1 MRVLEALKI
10 LEEATVD
17 SKKRAIDTRDMRQAL
32 DVLDP
37 YCAPKW
43 RVAGFRDHLRPHTQ
57 DGVELEGQ
65 QQILRA
71 YFDGIYKN
79 VRQLLLVEI
88 GELNYRNRKSKAPRA
103 RQKIFLLIVSLLSSC
118 SCLAAHAFLTE

>member
-10 LEEATVD
+10 LEEATLD
-17 SKKRAIDTRDMRQAL
+17 SKKRAIDTRDVRQAL

-43 RVAGFRDHLRPHTQ
+43 RVAGFRDHLRPHRQ

-79 VRQLLLVEI
+79 VRQLLLAEI
-88 GELNYRNRKSKAPRA
+88 GKLNYRNRKTKDGAVKAELDR
-103 RQKIFLLIVSLLSSC
+103 RSWKNYRSNGISSFDKN
-118 SCLAAHAFLTE
+118 S

>member
-10 LEEATVD
+10 LEEATLD
-17 SKKRAIDTRDMRQAL
+17 AKKRAIDTRHVRQAL
-32 DVLDP
+32 GVLDP

-88 GELNYRNRKSKAPRA
+88 GKLNYRNRKTKDGAVKAKLDRLNSELEKLPEQWNFFVR
-103 RQKIFLLIVSLLSSC
+103 
-118 SCLAAHAFLTE
+118 

>member
-10 LEEATVD
+10 LEEATLD
-17 SKKRAIDTRDMRQAL
+17 SKKRAIDTRDVRQAL
-32 DVLDP
+32 GVLDP

-88 GELNYRNRKSKAPRA
+88 GKLNYRNRKTKDGAVRA
-103 RQKIFLLIVSLLSSC
+103 ELDRLNAELEKLPEQWNFFVR
-118 SCLAAHAFLTE
+118 

>member
-10 LEEATVD
+10 LEEATLD
-17 SKKRAIDTRDMRQAL
+17 SKKRAIDTRDVRQAL
-32 DVLDP
+32 GVLDP
-37 YCAPKW
+37 CCAPKW
-43 RVAGFRDHLRPHTQ
+43 RVDGFRDHLRPHTQ

-88 GELNYRNRKSKAPRA
+88 GKLNYRNRKTKDGAVKAKLDRLNSELEKLPEQWNFFVR
-103 RQKIFLLIVSLLSSC
+103 
-118 SCLAAHAFLTE
+118 

>member
-10 LEEATVD
+10 LEEATLD
-17 SKKRAIDTRDMRQAL
+17 SKKRAIDTRHVRQAL

-43 RVAGFRDHLRPHTQ
+43 RVAGFRDHLRPHRR

-65 QQILRA
+65 QQVLRA

-79 VRQLLLVEI
+79 VRQLLLAEI
-88 GELNYRNRKSKAPRA
+88 GKLNYRNRKSKDGAVKAKLDRLNSELEKLP
-103 RQKIFLLIVSLLSSC
+103 
-118 SCLAAHAFLTE
+118 E

>member
-10 LEEATVD
+10 LEEATLD
-17 SKKRAIDTRDMRQAL
+17 AKKRAIDTRHVRQAL

-88 GELNYRNRKSKAPRA
+88 GKLNYRNRKTKDGAVKAKLDRLNSELEKLPEQWNFFVR
-103 RQKIFLLIVSLLSSC
+103 
-118 SCLAAHAFLTE
+118 

>member
-10 LEEATVD
+10 LEEATLD
-17 SKKRAIDTRDMRQAL
+17 PKKRAIDSRRAASIGCSRSLLRTEMA
-32 DVLDP
+32 
-37 YCAPKW
+37 
-43 RVAGFRDHLRPHTQ
+43 VAGFRDHLRPHTQ

-79 VRQLLLVEI
+79 VRQQLLVEI
-88 GELNYRNRKSKAPRA
+88 GKLNYRK
-103 RQKIFLLIVSLLSSC
+103 
-118 SCLAAHAFLTE
+118 

>member
-17 SKKRAIDTRDMRQAL
+17 SKKRAIDTRDVRQAL

-88 GELNYRNRKSKAPRA
+88 GKLNYRNRKTKDGAVKAKLDRLNSELEKLPEQWNFFVR
-103 RQKIFLLIVSLLSSC
+103 
-118 SCLAAHAFLTE
+118 